1 MMPPAI
7 RPAGAG
13 MLARPVLWGRRLHP
27 SLSLGENHMPSSK
40 SAGVFA
46 RARTKPLASAVLA
59 ALCLIAAAP
68 LAASD
73 AAPDASAN
81 AAGQGIARYTIVL
94 RGEPLATYRGD
105 VAGFAALPHVA
116 VGRKIG
122 RPDFHSP
129 QALAYA
135 ARLQQQQTEFAQSLS
150 ATLGRPVQTVATL
163 QHALNAVIVEIDADE
178 AARVAQRPE
187 VDFVEREHELKLLTD
202 RGPAFI
208 GAPSIWDGS
217 ASGGVESQGEGIVVA
232 DLDTG
237 INWQSPAFAAVGPID
252 GYVHVNPNGSG
263 NYLGQCGPN
272 PPNADLG
279 HCNDKLIGMYDFTTT
294 SSTRTAN
301 DLDGHGS
308 HTASTIAGNHWNAP
322 FGGATFTISGVAPHA
337 NVIAYR
343 VCTSGCSSS
352 ASTQSVNQAIADG
365 ADVINYSISGG
376 TSPWTD
382 SVSIAF
388 RNAVSAGLFVAASAG
403 NDGPVAGSVN
413 HIEPWVETVAAS
425 TKDSV
430 IAFRFNLTGPG
441 TPPAET
447 QGLPLRPAAPP
458 FPTAD
463 IVNAPIVRSPGFD
476 NGSTDG
482 CSTYP
487 AGTFMGDAPPPTDPD
502 IVFID
507 GFDPPAPPER
517 VGAIAVLTLD
527 QNDSSCASGT
537 RRANALAAGA
547 IGVIF
552 VDRDFINLGAADTS
566 WSMLRADWDK
576 AWTQI
581 QTDPDHATASLLLP
595 ASSFPQ
601 RGDVVS
607 DYSSRGP
614 LARNGQYL
622 VKPNITAPGTDIIA
636 AYAANE
642 GGANATAM
650 ENGTSMSSPHITGS
664 AALLRAVQ
672 PDWTPTEIR
681 SAINMTAR
689 LDGLIRADGSAVD
702 AWDLGSGRVDLTK
715 AALSGLVLDE
725 TVTNFANANPASG
738 GILAN
743 LNLAEFTSA
752 NCATSCTFTRT
763 LRNPTLVAQDY
774 TLDFTGLPAGVAVAS
789 PSTFTI
795 AVGATQVVT
804 VTIDGTQ
811 LASGWNFGQLVL
823 TASDVTKPVLHM
835 PVAIKR

>member
-1 MMPPAI
+1 MFSMNSVSA
-7 RPAGAG
+7 
-13 MLARPVLWGRRLHP
+13 LARVR
-27 SLSLGENHMPSSK
+27 S
-40 SAGVFA
+40 
-46 RARTKPLASAVLA
+46 KPLASAVFA
-59 ALCLIAAAP
+59 ALCLVTATP
-68 LAASD
+68 LALAD
-73 AAPDASAN
+73 AAPGASAN
-81 AAGQGIARYTIVL
+81 VAMQGIARYTIVL
-94 RGEPLATYRGD
+94 KGEPLATYRGG
-105 VAGFAALPHVA
+105 VAGLAALPRIA
-116 VGRKIG
+116 SGRKIG

-135 ARLQQQQTEFAQSLS
+135 ARLQQQQAAFVQSLS
-150 ATLGRPVQTVATL
+150 ATLGRSVETVATL

-178 AARVAQRPE
+178 AARVAQRSD
-187 VDFVEREHELKLLTD
+187 VDFVEREHELTLLTD

-208 GAPSIWDGS
+208 GAPSIWDGT
-217 ASGGVESQGEGIVVA
+217 ASNGVESQGEGIVVA

-252 GYVHVNPNGSG
+252 GYVHVNPNGAG
-263 NYLGQCGPN
+263 NYLGQCGPT

-279 HCNDKLIGMYDFTTT
+279 RCNDKLIGMYDFTSS
-294 SSTRTAN
+294 SSTRSAT

-352 ASTQSVNQAIADG
+352 ASTQSINQAIADG

-376 TSPWTD
+376 TSPWND
-382 SVSIAF
+382 SVSVAF
-388 RNAVSAGLFVAASAG
+388 RNAVEAGLFVAASAG

-413 HIEPWVETVAAS
+413 HVEPWVETVAAS
-425 TKDSV
+425 TKDTV
-430 IAFRFNLTGPG
+430 LAFRFNLTGPG

-482 CSTYP
+482 CSAYA
-487 AGTFMGDAPPPTDPD
+487 AGTFTGDAAPTPADPD
-502 IVFID
+502 VVFVD
-507 GFDPPAPPER
+507 GFDPAAVPER

-527 QNDSSCASGT
+527 QNASSCASGT

-552 VDRDFINLGAADTS
+552 VDRDFINLGAAETS
-566 WSMLRADWDK
+566 WSMLRADWDA
-576 AWTQI
+576 AWAQI
-581 QTDPDHATASLLLP
+581 QTDPDHAFASLLLP

-622 VKPNITAPGTDIIA
+622 VKPNITAPGTDIVA
-636 AYAANE
+636 AYMAGE
-642 GGANATAM
+642 GGAEATAM

-681 SAINMTAR
+681 SAINMTAK
-689 LDGLIRADGSAVD
+689 LEGLVRADGSAVN
-702 AWDLGSGRVDLTK
+702 AWDLGSGRVDLTR

-725 TVTNFANANPASG
+725 TAANFASANPASG
-738 GILAN
+738 GVLAN

-752 NCATSCTFTRT
+752 DCATSCTFTRT
-763 LRNPTLVAQDY
+763 LRNPTLTAQDY

-789 PSTFTI
+789 PSSFTI
-795 AVGATQVVT
+795 AAGDTQVVT

-811 LASGWNFGQLVL
+811 FASGWNFGQLVL
-823 TASDVTKPVLHM
+823 TANDVTKPVLHM
-835 PVAIKR
+835 PVVIQH